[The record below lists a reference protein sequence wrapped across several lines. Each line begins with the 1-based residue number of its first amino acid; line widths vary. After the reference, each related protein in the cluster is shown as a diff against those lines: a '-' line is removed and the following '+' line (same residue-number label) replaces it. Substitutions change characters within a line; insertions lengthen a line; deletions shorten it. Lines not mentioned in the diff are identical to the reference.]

1 MEEKDNVVQARFREP
16 TNIEAYIE
24 DLQQNPPDTIF
35 SVMVSEGNLYYSWF
49 GISTYDE
56 IDGMIGKLERAKEF
70 LLSADVGD
78 EEE

>member
-35 SVMVSEGNLYYSWF
+35 SVMVSNGNLYYS
-49 GISTYDE
+49 
-56 IDGMIGKLERAKEF
+56 
-70 LLSADVGD
+70 
-78 EEE
+78 

>member
-1 MEEKDNVVQARFREP
+1 MDEINNVVQARFREP

-35 SVMVSEGNLYYSWF
+35 SVMVSNGNLYYSWY

-56 IDGMIGKLERAKEF
+56 IDGMIGKLKRAEEF
-70 LLSADVGD
+70 LLNADVG
-78 EEE
+78 EEEE